1 MSSGRKYSFWIRF
14 GSWECWSYCCWAYA
28 APFGAEKK
36 VCTSAVMG
44 VTIFQGAVPI
54 EQEKPG
60 EKNNLIK
67 KLVGLRERI
76 ASAYSTR

>member
-1 MSSGRKYSFWIRF
+1 M
-14 GSWECWSYCCWAYA
+14 
-28 APFGAEKK
+28 
-36 VCTSAVMG
+36 CTSAVMG